1 MNTNVCVFTGRV
13 VANAE
18 TKKINEG
25 FSITSFAIAVNEK
38 VKDSSKESGYGD
50 RANFINM
57 AIFGN
62 YGDRLRP
69 ALTKGR
75 EITATCRFH
84 QDRWTKDG
92 RNYERAVF
100 YVDNVVIQREPKA
113 KTESNIPQDVAR
125 LADAFGGEVMP
136 QDAVS
141 DGSMNQTQEPFDVF

>member
-13 VANAE
+13 VSNAE
-18 TKKINEG
+18 TKVINES

-75 EITATCRFH
+75 EVTVTCRFH
-84 QDRWTKDG
+84 QDRWSKDG
-92 RNYERAVF
+92 KNYDRAVF
-100 YVDNVVIQREPKA
+100 YVDNIVIQREPKA
-113 KTESNIPQDVAR
+113 KTENNVPPQVEQ
-125 LADAFGGEVMP
+125 LAEAFGGELVP
-136 QDAVS
+136 QDT
-141 DGSMNQTQEPFDVF
+141 NFDVF

>member
-13 VANAE
+13 VSNAE

-50 RANFINM
+50 RANFLNM
-57 AIFGN
+57 VIFGN

-92 RNYERAVF
+92 KNYDRAVF

-113 KTESNIPQDVAR
+113 KTESNIPQDVAK
-125 LADAFGGEVMP
+125 LADAFGGEVVP
-136 QDAVS
+136 QDTGFDDSSNPFEPS
-141 DGSMNQTQEPFDVF
+141 DTVF